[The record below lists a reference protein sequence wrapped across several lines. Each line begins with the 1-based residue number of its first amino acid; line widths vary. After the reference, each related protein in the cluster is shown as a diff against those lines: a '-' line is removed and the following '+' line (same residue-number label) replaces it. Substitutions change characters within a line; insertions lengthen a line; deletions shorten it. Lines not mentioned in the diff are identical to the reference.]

1 VSKPAVIPTDVCIK
15 PDLTLLFTK
24 VWLIKNRLFLV
35 GALAPRPM
43 CAKIY
48 ERLSKVYIVIVC
60 LSIKSDLTLSPTEAW
75 LIKNRLQLWTL

>member
-1 VSKPAVIPTDVCIK
+1 M
-15 PDLTLLFTK
+15 LTLLFTE

-48 ERLSKVYIVIVC
+48 EKIVKSVYSYSLFKHKIGFNPF
-60 LSIKSDLTLSPTEAW
+60 TYRGMAY
-75 LIKNRLQLWTL
+75 